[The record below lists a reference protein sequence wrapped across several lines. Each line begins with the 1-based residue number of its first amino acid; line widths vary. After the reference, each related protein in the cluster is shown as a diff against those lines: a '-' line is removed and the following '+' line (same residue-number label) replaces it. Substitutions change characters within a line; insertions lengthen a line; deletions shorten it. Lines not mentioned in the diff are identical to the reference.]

1 MIYKQINIIHLFC
14 FLQFHLV
21 FILKIYRFHLGSN
34 TFAVIV
40 MVLMSLKTCGGV
52 ALGNGLS
59 GPAIAGIAAGIPCS
73 LLFLF
78 LVGLLIYYIVNWNK
92 NKRLCGFD
100 IIYLFID

>member
-1 MIYKQINIIHLFC
+1 
-14 FLQFHLV
+14 
-21 FILKIYRFHLGSN
+21 
-34 TFAVIV
+34 
-40 MVLMSLKTCGGV
+40 MVLMSLMTFGDV

-78 LVGLLIYYIVNWNK
+78 LVGLLIYCVVDWNK

-100 IIYLFID
+100 ILGFWFFFRRKSLA

>member
-1 MIYKQINIIHLFC
+1 
-14 FLQFHLV
+14 
-21 FILKIYRFHLGSN
+21 
-34 TFAVIV
+34 
-40 MVLMSLKTCGGV
+40 MVLMSLKTCTNV

-78 LVGLLIYYIVNWNK
+78 LVGLLIYCVVNWNK

-100 IIYLFID
+100 VFGFILRRKLLK

>member
-1 MIYKQINIIHLFC
+1 
-14 FLQFHLV
+14 
-21 FILKIYRFHLGSN
+21 
-34 TFAVIV
+34 
-40 MVLMSLKTCGGV
+40 MVLLSLKTLRDA

-78 LVGLLIYYIVNWNK
+78 LVGLLIYCLVDWNK

-100 IIYLFID
+100 VFWFLVF